1 MRRLLPFRCKQ
12 VAAISLYAGCCHF
25 VISRLL
31 PFPCKQIAA
40 IHSGSVLSS
49 LLLSSSL
56 PIPEHVAIKVRKVT
70 ALNVDLCGYGSWTS
84 II

>member
-1 MRRLLPFRCKQ
+1 MRRLLPFRCTH
-12 VAAISLYAGCCHF
+12 VAAISLYEGCCHF

-31 PFPCKQIAA
+31 PFPCKQVAA

-49 LLLSSSL
+49 L
-56 PIPEHVAIKVRKVT
+56 PIPEHVAIKLRKAT
-70 ALNVDLCGYGSWTS
+70 ALHVDLCGYESWTS